1 MPNDVPPDDPETLKA
16 MLLAERVQNERLR
29 QIIKELQRHRFGR
42 RAETLPEDQM
52 LLGLED
58 VEQLEADRAAETD
71 GSSPA
76 DRQAR
81 APKRRINR
89 GALPG
94 HLPRIEVVVD
104 IDDKTCP
111 CCQGELHRI
120 GEDKSER
127 LDIVPA
133 QFRVLVTRRPKYAC
147 RTCEDGVV
155 QAPAPARLIEGLP
168 TEATVAQVLVS
179 KYADHLPLYR
189 QAQIYARQG
198 IDLDRST
205 LADWVG
211 HAAWH
216 LRPLHE
222 RLLMRLRELP
232 RLFADETTAPV
243 LDPGRGRTKT
253 GQLWAYAADDRPW
266 GGSDPPGVAYVYAP
280 DRKAERPIAHLEGFK
295 GILQVDGYAGYRKLA
310 ERGDVKL
317 AFCWSH
323 VRRNFYE
330 LATPGPSPIASEA
343 LEHIAA
349 FYAIEKDI
357 RGRGAG
363 ERRAVR
369 QQKSRPL
376 VDALEPW
383 LRAKLGLISQKSK
396 LAEAIR
402 YALARWEGLT
412 RFIDDGRIELD
423 NNTVERSIRPIALN
437 RKNAL
442 FAGSDGGAEHWATI
456 ASLIETC
463 KLNDVDP
470 LGYLTDVLTRII
482 NGHPNSDIDQLLPW
496 PTESKTS
503 EPWPENDAYHSQPIE
518 LTKPEGPLK
527 QLIPLAKVDLTISS
541 IAFDPTVGGAFALQ
555 SLTLSFRQAKRDIF
569 CKAMRAVIYCIIGN
583 ERITSLGLSGCGQ
596 VTPRKFGQTHP
607 SHGWPLRRSGYQ
619 N

>member
-1 MPNDVPPDDPETLKA
+1 MPSDALPDDPETLKA

-58 VEQLEADRAAETD
+58 VEQAEADLAAETD

-76 DRQAR
+76 DREAR
-81 APKRRINR
+81 AHKRRINR
-89 GALPG
+89 GALPA
-94 HLPRIEVVVD
+94 HLPRIETVVD
-104 IDDKTCP
+104 IDNKTCP

-127 LDIVPA
+127 LDMVPA

-147 RTCEDGVV
+147 RTCEDGIV
-155 QAPAPARLIEGLP
+155 QAPAPARLIEGGLP

-222 RLLMRLRELP
+222 LLLMRLKQLP

-280 DRKAERPIAHLEGFK
+280 DRKSERPIGHLEGFK

-310 ERGDVKL
+310 DRGEVRL

-349 FYAIEKDI
+349 LYAVEKDI
-357 RGRGAG
+357 RGRIAD
-363 ERRAVR
+363 ERRTVR
-369 QQKSRPL
+369 KQKSRPL

-402 YALARWEGLT
+402 YALSRWEGLT

-470 LGYLTDVLTRII
+470 LAYLTDVLTRIV

-496 PTESKTS
+496 
-503 EPWPENDAYHSQPIE
+503 AYR
-518 LTKPEGPLK
+518 KP
-527 QLIPLAKVDLTISS
+527 DL
-541 IAFDPTVGGAFALQ
+541 
-555 SLTLSFRQAKRDIF
+555 QAV
-569 CKAMRAVIYCIIGN
+569 A
-583 ERITSLGLSGCGQ
+583 
-596 VTPRKFGQTHP
+596 
-607 SHGWPLRRSGYQ
+607 
-619 N
+619 